1 VLHKDD
7 FIVDKVELTTFTPW
21 NDVLIKVKSGIFM
34 FFDIH
39 ANKLKYKHEIA
50 LSSDFI
56 LT

>member
-1 VLHKDD
+1 MLHKDD

-34 FFDIH
+34 FFDMH